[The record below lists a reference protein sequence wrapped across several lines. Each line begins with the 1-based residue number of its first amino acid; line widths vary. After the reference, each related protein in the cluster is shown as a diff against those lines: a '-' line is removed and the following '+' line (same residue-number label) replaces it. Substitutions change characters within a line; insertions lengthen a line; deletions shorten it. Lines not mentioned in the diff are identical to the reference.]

1 MTLPYVSSMLCIPSE
16 SLGREGTDDRTS
28 TSNQFDM
35 HNPDMLVMATEV
47 LVFMAV
53 EGNLSS
59 RMLVRTAPLYGLLVH
74 VYLGSTMI
82 SKFSD
87 GRWDSG
93 ASWSKGSA
101 LKLTMATLVMH
112 RCTSNVQD
120 LLLVEKIK
128 NECVLAVE
136 CIMKQ

>member
-1 MTLPYVSSMLCIPSE
+1 MILPYVSSMLRIPSE

-59 RMLVRTAPLYGLLVH
+59 RMLVRTAPVVTTRRLSFTGKRKSVLKALLPL
-74 VYLGSTMI
+74 LGSNNI
-82 SKFSD
+82 QSLVV
-87 GRWDSG
+87 
-93 ASWSKGSA
+93 A
-101 LKLTMATLVMH
+101 LHT
-112 RCTSNVQD
+112 
-120 LLLVEKIK
+120 
-128 NECVLAVE
+128 
-136 CIMKQ
+136 